1 MRRFLAWLLSWLIPP
16 SLSRLEAHA
25 SELGTLLLQQVQGPS
40 CLYWQA
46 TLRARQDRG
55 GPRYAWTATGDT
67 VPHAIANVIE
77 EAEEHTI
84 GAKPLLPHAPKLGGR
99 EFDE

>member
-1 MRRFLAWLLSWLIPP
+1 MRRLLAFLLAWFLPP
-16 SLSRLEAHA
+16 RLSRLEAHA
-25 SELGTLLLQQVQGPS
+25 SEIGTLLLQQVQGPTS
-40 CLYWQA
+40 LYWQA

-67 VPHAIANVIE
+67 IPHAIANVID
-77 EAEEHTI
+77 EAGEHRI
-84 GAKPLLPHAPKLGGR
+84 GSKPLVPFAPKLGGK